1 MTRNHQMLSR
11 NILILFHQ
19 VQDADLATT
28 FVHRDRRGSTI
39 KSSERLLTSGER
51 VKYRASL
58 SYVIFLASRTSSY
71 GFVLDAKR
79 KTEVGDEGKRP
90 GKCQGKSRV
99 LILSGGIIR
108 HLHCRQ
114 CTPGKY
120 ARREKETPL
129 SQCYVVRGILRP
141 VLHWVNE
148 SQMFLCFAFVA
159 DSGLGRFILVAARI
173 RGSLRGCSPATHSAY
188 GVLGGAFTAGSGVG
202 VGRPSTN
209 NQPTSLPHRRIYA

>member
-1 MTRNHQMLSR
+1 MSFPWLH
-11 NILILFHQ
+11 
-19 VQDADLATT
+19 
-28 FVHRDRRGSTI
+28 G
-39 KSSERLLTSGER
+39 R
-51 VKYRASL
+51 V
-58 SYVIFLASRTSSY
+58 RTVRVRSPCEEE
-71 GFVLDAKR
+71 D
-79 KTEVGDEGKRP
+79 EVGDEGKRP
-90 GKCQGKSRV
+90 GKCQGRSRV
-99 LILSGGIIR
+99 LILSGSIIR

-120 ARREKETPL
+120 AQGERDSIVAVLRGR
-129 SQCYVVRGILRP
+129 RGILRP

-159 DSGLGRFILVAARI
+159 ESGLGRFILVAARI